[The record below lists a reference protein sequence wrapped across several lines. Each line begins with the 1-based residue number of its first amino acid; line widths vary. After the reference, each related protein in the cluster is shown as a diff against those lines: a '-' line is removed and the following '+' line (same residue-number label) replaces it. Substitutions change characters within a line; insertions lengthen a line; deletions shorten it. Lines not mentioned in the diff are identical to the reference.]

1 MSRGNNFENKNKTKK
16 KKKIS
21 IQFEGQGP
29 TFKFIFSIQYRFYLA
44 NIQGFKGQK
53 FRNRNKVKI
62 LNQ

>member
-1 MSRGNNFENKNKTKK
+1 MTKKK

-29 TFKFIFSIQYRFYLA
+29 TFKFIFSIQYRFYLT

-53 FRNRNKVKI
+53 FRNFI
-62 LNQ
+62 SFI